1 MLFVLLMLL
10 WLGLSGSVQ
19 PGDVLTGAVIS
30 ALLQLF
36 SRRYLPRRTHR
47 PSLRRILVL
56 AEYVLYLV
64 KEIVFSCLG
73 VMRLVWFRREIEPR
87 IVTFPAPLRR
97 EGSLVLLANSIT
109 LTPGTITVDLADGEM
124 SVHALDAPYAEGL
137 EESGFVRRL
146 RKLEGGDA

>member
-36 SRRYLPRRTHR
+36 SRRYLPRRTYHL
-47 PSLRRILVL
+47 SLRRILVL

-64 KEIVFSCLG
+64 REIFFSCLG
-73 VMRLVWFRREIEPR
+73 MMRLVWFRREI
-87 IVTFPAPLRR
+87 A
-97 EGSLVLLANSIT
+97 
-109 LTPGTITVDLADGEM
+109 
-124 SVHALDAPYAEGL
+124 
-137 EESGFVRRL
+137 
-146 RKLEGGDA
+146 